1 MSGPSRVM
9 NGAPGLLMTVGLLIA
24 TLLTGGA
31 EELVAQ
37 RGGGRGSRADMELR
51 IQARF
56 DNLVR
61 EDLNLGVDQ
70 MRRLQGAVGDFTTRR
85 LDFSQRE
92 RGTRA
97 RVGRLGGPGGGQEL
111 TEEEAS
117 AILAEML
124 ELSDQEAT
132 LFREEQEAL
141 LQILTA
147 PEVVRYIVM
156 RQQQGDLIRNI
167 RGRGGPG
174 PGRQGGRRQG
184 SSAIRPDGGAVP
196 PGPGR

>member
-1 MSGPSRVM
+1 MKGGDRVM
-9 NGAPGLLMTVGLLIA
+9 PRGLGILMAVLLMGSA
-24 TLLTGGA
+24 QQ
-31 EELVAQ
+31 LVAQ
-37 RGGGRGSRADMELR
+37 RGGRGSRADMELR
-51 IQARF
+51 VQARF

-61 EDLNLGVDQ
+61 EELNLGDDQ
-70 MRRLQGAVGDFTTRR
+70 WRQLQEAVGTFNTRR
-85 LDFSQRE
+85 LEFLQSE

-97 RVGRLGGPGGGQEL
+97 RVGRLGGPGGGRDL

-174 PGRQGGRRQG
+174 RGRQGGQRPG
-184 SSAIRPDGGAVP
+184 SSALRSDSAAVP

>member
-1 MSGPSRVM
+1 MKG
-9 NGAPGLLMTVGLLIA
+9 GAQVIPRGLGILMAVLLMGSA
-24 TLLTGGA
+24 Q
-31 EELVAQ
+31 ELVAQ
-37 RGGGRGSRADMELR
+37 RGGRGSRADMELR
-51 IQARF
+51 VQARF

-61 EDLNLGVDQ
+61 EELDLGDDQ
-70 MRRLQGAVGDFTTRR
+70 WRRLQEAVGNFNTRR
-85 LDFSQRE
+85 LEFLQSE

-97 RVGRLGGPGGGQEL
+97 RVGRLGGSGGGREL

-184 SSAIRPDGGAVP
+184 SSAVRPDGGAVP

>member
-1 MSGPSRVM
+1 MKGGAQVM
-9 NGAPGLLMTVGLLIA
+9 PRGLGILMAVLLMGSA
-24 TLLTGGA
+24 Q
-31 EELVAQ
+31 ELVAQ
-37 RGGGRGSRADMELR
+37 RGGRGSRADMELR
-51 IQARF
+51 VQARF

-61 EDLNLGVDQ
+61 EGLNLGDDQ
-70 MRRLQGAVGDFTTRR
+70 WRRLQEAVGTFNTRR
-85 LDFSQRE
+85 LEFLQSE

-97 RVGRLGGPGGGQEL
+97 RVGRLGGPGGGREL

-184 SSAIRPDGGAVP
+184 SSAVRPDGGAVP
-196 PGPGR
+196 LPGPGR

>member
-1 MSGPSRVM
+1 MKG
-9 NGAPGLLMTVGLLIA
+9 GAQMMPRGLGILMAILLMGSVQ
-24 TLLTGGA
+24 
-31 EELVAQ
+31 ELVAQ
-37 RGGGRGSRADMELR
+37 RGGRGSRADMELR
-51 IQARF
+51 VQARF

-61 EDLNLGVDQ
+61 EELDLGDDQ
-70 MRRLQGAVGDFTTRR
+70 WRRLQEAVGTFNTRR
-85 LDFSQRE
+85 LEFLQSE

-97 RVGRLGGPGGGQEL
+97 RVGRLGGPGGGREL

-167 RGRGGPG
+167 RGRGA
-174 PGRQGGRRQG
+174 PGRGFQGGRRQG
-184 SSAIRPDGGAVP
+184 SSALRSDSGAVP

>member
-1 MSGPSRVM
+1 MKGGAQVM
-9 NGAPGLLMTVGLLIA
+9 PRGLGILMAVLLM
-24 TLLTGGA
+24 GGA
-31 EELVAQ
+31 QELVAQ
-37 RGGGRGSRADMELR
+37 RGGRGSRADMELR
-51 IQARF
+51 VQARF

-61 EDLNLGVDQ
+61 EELDLGDDQ
-70 MRRLQGAVGDFTTRR
+70 WRRLQEAVGTFNTRR
-85 LDFSQRE
+85 LEFLQSE

-97 RVGRLGGPGGGQEL
+97 RVGRLGGPGGGRAL

-167 RGRGGPG
+167 RGRGA
-174 PGRQGGRRQG
+174 PGRGFQGGRRQG
-184 SSAIRPDGGAVP
+184 SSALRSDSGAVP

>member
-1 MSGPSRVM
+1 MKGGAQVM
-9 NGAPGLLMTVGLLIA
+9 PRGLWILMVVLLMGSA
-24 TLLTGGA
+24 Q
-31 EELVAQ
+31 ELVAQ
-37 RGGGRGSRADMELR
+37 QRGGRGSRADMELR
-51 IQARF
+51 VQARF

-61 EDLNLGVDQ
+61 EELDLGDDQ
-70 MRRLQGAVGDFTTRR
+70 WRRLQEAVGTFNTRR
-85 LDFSQRE
+85 LEFLQSE

-97 RVGRLGGPGGGQEL
+97 RVGRLGGPGGGRAL

-156 RQQQGDLIRNI
+156 RQRQGDLIRNI
-167 RGRGGPG
+167 RGRGAPG

-184 SSAIRPDGGAVP
+184 SSALRSDSGAVP

>member
-1 MSGPSRVM
+1 MKGGAQVM
-9 NGAPGLLMTVGLLIA
+9 PRGLGILMAVLLMGSA
-24 TLLTGGA
+24 Q
-31 EELVAQ
+31 ELVAQ
-37 RGGGRGSRADMELR
+37 RGGRGSRADMELR
-51 IQARF
+51 VQARF

-61 EDLNLGVDQ
+61 EELNLGDDQ
-70 MRRLQGAVGDFTTRR
+70 WRELQEAVGTFNTRR
-85 LDFSQRE
+85 LEFLQSE

-97 RVGRLGGPGGGQEL
+97 RVGRLGGPGGGREL

-167 RGRGGPG
+167 RGRGAPG

-184 SSAIRPDGGAVP
+184 SSALRSDSGAVP

>member
-1 MSGPSRVM
+1 MKGGVQVM
-9 NGAPGLLMTVGLLIA
+9 PRGLGILMAVLLMGSA
-24 TLLTGGA
+24 QD
-31 EELVAQ
+31 LVAQ
-37 RGGGRGSRADMELR
+37 RGGRGSRADMELR
-51 IQARF
+51 VQARF

-61 EDLNLGVDQ
+61 EELNLGDDQ
-70 MRRLQGAVGDFTTRR
+70 WRQLQEVVGAFNTRR
-85 LDFSQRE
+85 REFLQSE

-97 RVGRLGGPGGGQEL
+97 RVGRLGGPGGGREL

-147 PEVVRYIVM
+147 PEVVRYIIM

-174 PGRQGGRRQG
+174 RGRQGGGRQG
-184 SSAIRPDGGAVP
+184 SSALRSDSGAVP

>member
-1 MSGPSRVM
+1 MKGGAQVM
-9 NGAPGLLMTVGLLIA
+9 PRGLGILMAVLLMGSA
-24 TLLTGGA
+24 Q
-31 EELVAQ
+31 ELVAQ
-37 RGGGRGSRADMELR
+37 RGGGGSRADMELR

-61 EDLNLGVDQ
+61 EELDLGDDQ
-70 MRRLQGAVGDFTTRR
+70 WRRLQEAVGTFNTRR
-85 LDFSQRE
+85 LGFLQSE

-97 RVGRLGGPGGGQEL
+97 RVGRLGGPGGGREL

-167 RGRGGPG
+167 RGRGAPG
-174 PGRQGGRRQG
+174 RGRQGGRRQG
-184 SSAIRPDGGAVP
+184 SSALRSDSGAVP

>member
-1 MSGPSRVM
+1 MKG
-9 NGAPGLLMTVGLLIA
+9 GAQAIPRGLGILMAVLLMGSA
-24 TLLTGGA
+24 Q
-31 EELVAQ
+31 ELVAQ
-37 RGGGRGSRADMELR
+37 RGGRGSRADMELR
-51 IQARF
+51 VQARF

-61 EDLNLGVDQ
+61 EELDLGDDQ
-70 MRRLQGAVGDFTTRR
+70 WRRLQEAVGTFNTRR
-85 LDFSQRE
+85 LEFLQSE

-97 RVGRLGGPGGGQEL
+97 RVGRLGGPGGGREL
-111 TEEEAS
+111 SEEEAS

-167 RGRGGPG
+167 RGRGAPG
-174 PGRQGGRRQG
+174 RGRQGGRRQG
-184 SSAIRPDGGAVP
+184 SSALRSDSGAVP

>member
-1 MSGPSRVM
+1 MKGGAQVM
-9 NGAPGLLMTVGLLIA
+9 PRGLGILMAVLLMGSA
-24 TLLTGGA
+24 Q
-31 EELVAQ
+31 ELVAQ
-37 RGGGRGSRADMELR
+37 RGARGSRADMELR
-51 IQARF
+51 VQARF

-61 EDLNLGVDQ
+61 EELDLGDDQ
-70 MRRLQGAVGDFTTRR
+70 WRRLQEAVGNFNTRR
-85 LDFSQRE
+85 LEFLQSE

-97 RVGRLGGPGGGQEL
+97 RVGRLGGPGGGREL

-167 RGRGGPG
+167 RGRGA
-174 PGRQGGRRQG
+174 PGRGFQGGRRQG
-184 SSAIRPDGGAVP
+184 SSALRSDSGAVP

>member
-1 MSGPSRVM
+1 M
-9 NGAPGLLMTVGLLIA
+9 AILLMGSA
-24 TLLTGGA
+24 Q
-31 EELVAQ
+31 ELAAQ
-37 RGGGRGSRADMELR
+37 RGGGGSRADMELR

-61 EDLNLGVDQ
+61 EELNLGDDQ
-70 MRRLQGAVGDFTTRR
+70 WRRLQETVGSFNTRR
-85 LDFSQRE
+85 FEFLQSE

-97 RVGRLGGPGGGQEL
+97 RVGRLGGPGGGREL

-141 LQILTA
+141 LQVLTA
-147 PEVVRYIVM
+147 PEVVRYIIM

-167 RGRGGPG
+167 RGRGA
-174 PGRQGGRRQG
+174 PGRGFQGGRRQG
-184 SSAIRPDGGAVP
+184 SSALRSDSGAVPP

>member
-1 MSGPSRVM
+1 MKGGAQVM
-9 NGAPGLLMTVGLLIA
+9 PRGLGILMAVLLMGSA
-24 TLLTGGA
+24 Q
-31 EELVAQ
+31 ELVAQ
-37 RGGGRGSRADMELR
+37 RGGRGSRSDMELR
-51 IQARF
+51 VQARF

-61 EDLNLGVDQ
+61 EELDLGDDQ
-70 MRRLQGAVGDFTTRR
+70 WRQLQEAVGTFNTRR
-85 LDFSQRE
+85 LEFLQSE

-97 RVGRLGGPGGGQEL
+97 RVGRLGGPGGGREL
-111 TEEEAS
+111 SEEEAS

-184 SSAIRPDGGAVP
+184 SSALRSDGAAVP

>member
-1 MSGPSRVM
+1 MKGGAQVM
-9 NGAPGLLMTVGLLIA
+9 PRGLGILMAVLLMGSA
-24 TLLTGGA
+24 Q
-31 EELVAQ
+31 ELVAQ
-37 RGGGRGSRADMELR
+37 RGGRGSRSDMELR
-51 IQARF
+51 VQARF

-61 EDLNLGVDQ
+61 EELDLGDDQ
-70 MRRLQGAVGDFTTRR
+70 WRQLQEAVGTFNTRR
-85 LDFSQRE
+85 LDFLQSE

-97 RVGRLGGPGGGQEL
+97 RVGRLGGSGGGREL

-184 SSAIRPDGGAVP
+184 SSALRSDGAAVP

>member
-1 MSGPSRVM
+1 MKG
-9 NGAPGLLMTVGLLIA
+9 GAQAIPRGLGILMAVLLMGSA
-24 TLLTGGA
+24 Q
-31 EELVAQ
+31 ELVAQ
-37 RGGGRGSRADMELR
+37 RGGRGSRADMELR
-51 IQARF
+51 VQARF

-61 EDLNLGVDQ
+61 EELDLGDDQ
-70 MRRLQGAVGDFTTRR
+70 WRQLQEAVGTFNTRR
-85 LDFSQRE
+85 LEFLQSE

-97 RVGRLGGPGGGQEL
+97 RVGRLGGPGGGREL
-111 TEEEAS
+111 SEEEAS

-184 SSAIRPDGGAVP
+184 SSALRSDGAAVP

>member
-1 MSGPSRVM
+1 MSQRLPAM
-9 NGAPGLLMTVGLLIA
+9 NRASSLLVTAGLLIA
-24 TLLTGGA
+24 TLLMGGA

-61 EDLNLGVDQ
+61 EDLDLGDDQ
-70 MRRLQGAVGDFTTRR
+70 MRRLQEAVGDFNNRR
-85 LDFSQRE
+85 LEFAQRE
-92 RGTRA
+92 RVSRG
-97 RVGRLGGPGGGQEL
+97 RVGRLGGAGRGVGL

-124 ELSDQEAT
+124 ELGDQEAT
-132 LFREEQEAL
+132 LRREEQEAL
-141 LQILTA
+141 LEILS
-147 PEVVRYIVM
+147 PQQVVRYIVM
-156 RQQQGDLIRNI
+156 RQRLGDQIRGV

-174 PGRQGGRRQG
+174 RGRGAQQGRRQG
-184 SSAIRPDGGAVP
+184 QPPVDPPPAPD
-196 PGPGR
+196 PGR

>member
-1 MSGPSRVM
+1 MKG
-9 NGAPGLLMTVGLLIA
+9 GAQVITRGLGILMAILLMGSA
-24 TLLTGGA
+24 Q
-31 EELVAQ
+31 ELVAQ
-37 RGGGRGSRADMELR
+37 RGGGVSRADMELR

-61 EDLNLGVDQ
+61 EDLNLGDDQ
-70 MRRLQGAVGDFTTRR
+70 MLRLQAAVGDFSTRR
-85 LDFSQRE
+85 LDFAQRE

-147 PEVVRYIVM
+147 PEVVRYIIM

-174 PGRQGGRRQG
+174 LGGQGGRRQG
-184 SSAIRPDGGAVP
+184 SSALRSDSAGLP

>member
-1 MSGPSRVM
+1 MKGGAQVM
-9 NGAPGLLMTVGLLIA
+9 PRGLGILMAVLLMGSA
-24 TLLTGGA
+24 Q
-31 EELVAQ
+31 ELVAQ
-37 RGGGRGSRADMELR
+37 RGGRASRADMELR
-51 IQARF
+51 VQARF

-61 EDLNLGVDQ
+61 EELNLGDDQ
-70 MRRLQGAVGDFTTRR
+70 WRRLQEAVGTFNTRR
-85 LDFSQRE
+85 LEFLQSE

-97 RVGRLGGPGGGQEL
+97 RVGRLGGPGGGREL

-147 PEVVRYIVM
+147 PEVVRYIMM
-156 RQQQGDLIRNI
+156 RQQQGDLVRNI
-167 RGRGGPG
+167 RGRGA
-174 PGRQGGRRQG
+174 PGRGFQGGRRQG
-184 SSAIRPDGGAVP
+184 SSALRSDSGAVP

>member
-1 MSGPSRVM
+1 MRGRSRATSRAWGVLMSRACGVLM
-9 NGAPGLLMTVGLLIA
+9 TAGLLA
-24 TLLTGGA
+24 TALLTGSA

-37 RGGGRGSRADMELR
+37 RRGGGQRAEMERR

-61 EDLNLGVDQ
+61 EELQLGDDQ
-70 MRRLQGAVGDFTTRR
+70 MRRLQEAVGDFNSRR
-85 LDFSQRE
+85 LEFAQRE

-97 RVGRLGGPGGGQEL
+97 RVGRLGGPGGGREL

-117 AILAEML
+117 QILAEML

-141 LQILTA
+141 LQILSPQEA
-147 PEVVRYIVM
+147 VRYIMM
-156 RQQQGDLIRNI
+156 RQRLGDQIRGV
-167 RGRGGPG
+167 RGRGGGGPRSGPPG
-174 PGRQGGRRQG
+174 GGR
-184 SSAIRPDGGAVP
+184 PDP
-196 PGPGR
+196 LRR

>member
-1 MSGPSRVM
+1 MKGGAQVM
-9 NGAPGLLMTVGLLIA
+9 PRGLGILMAVLLMGSA
-24 TLLTGGA
+24 Q
-31 EELVAQ
+31 ELVAQ
-37 RGGGRGSRADMELR
+37 RGGRASRADMELR
-51 IQARF
+51 VQARF

-61 EDLNLGVDQ
+61 EELDLGDDQ
-70 MRRLQGAVGDFTTRR
+70 WRRLQEAVGNFNTRR
-85 LDFSQRE
+85 LEFLQSE

-97 RVGRLGGPGGGQEL
+97 RVGRLGGSGGGREL

-156 RQQQGDLIRNI
+156 RQRQGDLIRNI

-184 SSAIRPDGGAVP
+184 SSALRSDSGAVP

>member
-1 MSGPSRVM
+1 MPRGL
-9 NGAPGLLMTVGLLIA
+9 GLLMSVLLM
-24 TLLTGGA
+24 GGVQD
-31 EELVAQ
+31 LVAQ
-37 RGGGRGSRADMELR
+37 RGGRGSRADMELR

-61 EDLNLGVDQ
+61 EDLNLGDDQ
-70 MRRLQGAVGDFTTRR
+70 MRRLQAAVGDFSTRR
-85 LDFSQRE
+85 LDFAQSE

-124 ELSDQEAT
+124 ELSDQQAT

-141 LQILTA
+141 LEILS
-147 PEVVRYIVM
+147 PQQVVHYLVM
-156 RQQQGDLIRNI
+156 RQRLGDQIRGV

-174 PGRQGGRRQG
+174 RGRGPQDGRRQG
-184 SSAIRPDGGAVP
+184 QPQPEVDP
-196 PGPGR
+196 PPITDPRR